1 MPIFI
6 VKSITIRPLNAEEL
20 AVLRGFQKE
29 KDKINPKPEKEINP
43 KPEKEINPKPEKE
56 NKSKEDRY
64 YIPRG
69 DVPCQKVY
77 FSKAALNRLASILLS
92 ADVPFAEV
100 EKFLYT
106 LPISVKDQ
114 LVPLLFEE
122 YHRRCAKG

>member
-20 AVLRGFQKE
+20 AELQGFQKE
-29 KDKINPKPEKEINP
+29 KDKINPKPEK
-43 KPEKEINPKPEKE
+43 K

>member
-20 AVLRGFQKE
+20 AELQGFQKE
-29 KDKINPKPEKEINP
+29 KDKINPKPEKE
-43 KPEKEINPKPEKE
+43 
-56 NKSKEDRY
+56 NKNKEDRY